1 MNRWAQG
8 FLGLALVMSIQ
19 LYAIAELVLHEPPRG
34 SFVGRVYSE
43 RTRQPIPNTEVRL
56 IRQSEPDSPYDN
68 PESMPLLFRQGW
80 QPDDAV
86 YSFPQKRVWSVR
98 TDAQGR
104 FAFRG
109 IPEGT
114 YLLYAQSEAHSLR
127 GKANWEEGSHL
138 QITIGEGER
147 MVQDLYLKPNPD
159 FLHLV
164 HPQAVYYPDESLRIG
179 VRGFSPSET
188 LFVEVFAVKPQ
199 PAYPSALF
207 TLLNELHYGW
217 WRSTR
222 ELDTAIRRVSGALSV
237 RWSQT
242 LPVIGRDPE
251 GVFMRYVE
259 IPRQPEGVYIARV
272 RLGEAV
278 QAGLMLIS
286 PFGIVSKIDGEE
298 IEYWCVDLRRGHP
311 VRNVALELHHNG
323 AETTHIVAKGRTN
336 AQGLWR
342 FRSRELPNETT
353 YYLLAR
359 SPDGTRILH
368 WASMYHYAS
377 RAYDER
383 LYGTIYTDRPIYRP
397 GHIVYYKG
405 IVRVQKDTRYRLVP
419 PGTPVHITVRDP
431 RGETYTTQTL
441 TLNDYASF
449 TGQLYLSSESL
460 TGMYSLTAEIP
471 DYGIIVENFPVSAYR
486 LPAYRI
492 QANPEKTL
500 YLVGETAEIAVRTE
514 YYFGMPVPNTK
525 IRYSLYRQPYR
536 YYTPEDETDDYWN
549 EPETGYGTI
558 VAEGEATTDG
568 QGRLRLQ
575 FPTRTLIEH
584 TDTDQESTT
593 APYPFLLELTGLSE
607 GWESAQATARFE
619 VAPSVWQ
626 ITLEPEQWFGEPDQ
640 SYPIKVQVRDIRTGQ
655 PVQATLQVKAG
666 AYEYAGRYRV
676 TRYPFRTTLQ
686 TDIKGEAILEWTPPT
701 EGEWQIVVFTHDPN
715 RAFCAQAITLW
726 VFGKGE
732 LAHPDIKNPM
742 EVRLQKTHY
751 APGETAEVAIR
762 CPYPDAVYYVSLE
775 GDRLF
780 RSAVVQATGTLTRV
794 KLPITAEQIP
804 NAYVSVCMVRNKEMF
819 QRELPLRVGTR
830 QVDLKLTVQTDKER
844 YAPQETVQVRVRATD
859 SNGTPVRAELS
870 LAVVDEAIFSVWEDD
885 PNQLHRA
892 FYAKRWNRVRTSFS
906 APYLLLQGDKGEP
919 QGIRKEFPDTAF
931 WLPDLRTDARGTA
944 QATFRLPDTLTEW
957 RLTVRG
963 HTLKTEVGYAKAH
976 IKTSKPLMVR
986 LRLPLWLIEGDKT
999 ELNAIISNDTP
1010 QRKTV
1015 QVEWHLPDSTH
1026 TQQISV
1032 APNDSLALSYPYTAH
1047 RVGQHTVR
1055 VAVSELGGSLRDAE
1069 QRTFE
1074 VKPAG
1079 SAHHITRTL
1088 LLKGEQTLVL
1098 PLPPDALENLSTL
1111 EIATH
1116 ETLLQFLTE
1125 KLDELIDYPY
1135 GCVEQTVSRFVP
1147 AVLALQMH
1155 RRLGYAPPP
1164 ALATRTEKAISIG
1177 LQRLAKLQSADGSW
1191 SWWSASEP
1199 DLWITAYVIRSLY
1212 LAKQAGVPVPDKMY
1226 QSGVESL
1233 ERIVQGQL
1241 IDVEA
1246 RILNEQPALENL
1258 SALADALG
1266 TLAEIGRPIPKA
1278 LRENPHLLTHLVKTL
1293 YPQQDNSREN
1303 SHVAG
1308 AGLMLALLRWRDLP
1322 NSERHLKYIWERMRQ
1337 VSIENADTLYWV
1349 QHEGAEVQAQM
1360 LHALFAI
1367 EPVSTQLGLAPNRYR
1382 QIVEKT
1388 ALALLL
1394 WQKGGGWY
1402 SSYDT
1407 AWSIQALLE
1416 YVAYEKAH
1424 ASHSM
1429 PSVRVWVNDKPV
1441 SDFQGSMRLESQWL
1455 QRGENRIRLRAEGG
1469 VPIVSVRLRYWRPLH
1484 YGEPLSAPVQ
1494 VALYVLEPG
1503 DSVDTPANKL
1513 RRIPLDG
1520 VVRAGT
1526 VMRLDVEIQ
1535 ASGAVPPIDYTVLE
1549 VPFPAGCVP
1558 IDTQA
1563 FLYSWWWSST
1573 HSEFRDDR
1581 ALSFRSFWERE
1592 APYRFSILLRAEV
1605 PGEYSVLPS
1614 VLWGMYTPSS
1624 ISSDAFRLVI
1634 RE

>member
-1 MNRWAQG
+1 MNRWVQG
-8 FLGLALVMSIQ
+8 FLGLALVVSIQ

-43 RTRQPIPNTEVRL
+43 RTRQPIPNAEVRL
-56 IRQSEPDSPYDN
+56 IRQNEPHTPKDTSK
-68 PESMPLLFRQGW
+68 SASLLFQQGW
-80 QPDDAV
+80 QPDDPA
-86 YSFPQKRVWSVR
+86 YPFPEQEVWSIR

-114 YLLYAQSEAHSLR
+114 YLLYAQSEAHSLTER
-127 GKANWEEGSHL
+127 AEWSEEYPFR
-138 QITIGEGER
+138 ITIPEGEC
-147 MVQDLYLKPNPD
+147 VAQDLYLKPNPD

-164 HPQAVYYPDESLRIG
+164 HPQAVYYPDEPLRIG

-207 TLLNELHYGW
+207 TLLNDLHYGW

-222 ELDTAIRRVSGALSV
+222 ELDSAIRRVAGALSV
-237 RWSQT
+237 RWSRT
-242 LPVIGRDPE
+242 LPVTGRDPE
-251 GVFMRYVE
+251 GVFTRYVE
-259 IPRQPEGVYIARV
+259 IPRQPEGIYIVRV
-272 RLGEAV
+272 RLGEVV

-286 PFGIVSKIDGEE
+286 PFGIVSKIDGEAT
-298 IEYWCVDLRRGHP
+298 EYWCVDLRRGHP
-311 VRNVALELHHNG
+311 VQDVALELHHNG
-323 AETTHIVAKGRTN
+323 AATTHIVAKGRTN
-336 AQGLWR
+336 TQGLWR
-342 FRSRELPNETT
+342 FRNRELSNETT
-353 YYLLAR
+353 YYLLSR

-419 PGTPVHITVRDP
+419 PGTPIHITVRDP

-471 DYGIIVENFPVSAYR
+471 GHGTIVENFPVSAYR
-486 LPAYRI
+486 LPTYRI
-492 QANPEKTL
+492 QAKPDKTL

-549 EPETGYGTI
+549 GPETGYGTI

-568 QGRLRLQ
+568 QGHLRLQ
-575 FPTRTLIEH
+575 FPTRPLIEH

-626 ITLEPEQWFGEPDQ
+626 ITLEPERWFGSPGQ
-640 SYPIKVQVRDIRTGQ
+640 FYPIRVRVRDIRTGQ
-655 PVQATLQVKAG
+655 PVRATLQVKAG
-666 AYEYAGRYRV
+666 AYQHAGKYRV
-676 TRYPFRTTLQ
+676 TSYPFRTTLQ
-686 TDIKGEAILEWTPPT
+686 TDIKGEAILEWTPPA
-701 EGEWQIVVFTHDPN
+701 EGEWQVVVFTHDPN
-715 RAFCAQAITLW
+715 RALCAQATTLW
-726 VFGKGE
+726 VFGEGE
-732 LAHPDIKNPM
+732 FARPDTKNPLD
-742 EVRLQKTHY
+742 VRLQKTHY
-751 APGETAEVAIR
+751 VPGETAEVAIR

-780 RSAVVQATGTLTRV
+780 RSTVVQATGTLTRV
-794 KLPITAEQIP
+794 KLPITEKQIP

-819 QRELPLRVGTR
+819 QRELPLRVGV
-830 QVDLKLTVQTDKER
+830 QQADLKLTIQTDKER
-844 YAPQETVQVRVRATD
+844 YAPRETVQVHVRATD

-870 LAVVDEAIFSVWEDD
+870 LAVVDEAIFSVWKDD

-906 APYLLLQGDKGEP
+906 APYLFLQGDKGEP
-919 QGIRKEFPDTAF
+919 QDVRKEFPDTAL

-944 QATFRLPDTLTEW
+944 QTTFRLPDTLTEW

-963 HTLKTEVGYAKAH
+963 HTLQTQVGYAKAH
-976 IKTSKPLMVR
+976 LKTSKPLMVR

-1015 QVEWHLPDSTH
+1015 LVEWLLPDRTH
-1026 TQQISV
+1026 TQQIFV
-1032 APNDSLALSYPYTAH
+1032 APNDSLAVPYPYTA
-1047 RVGQHTVR
+1047 RQVGQHTVR
-1055 VAVSELGGSLRDAE
+1055 IAVSEVGGTLRDAE

-1079 SAHHITRTL
+1079 SVHHITRTL
-1088 LLKGEQTLVL
+1088 LLEGEQTVVL
-1098 PLPPDALENLSTL
+1098 PLPADALGDLSTL

-1116 ETLLQFLTE
+1116 ETLLQFLTK
-1125 KLDELIDYPY
+1125 KLDDLIDYPY

-1147 AVLALQMH
+1147 AVLALQVY
-1155 RRLGYAPPP
+1155 RKFGYTPPP
-1164 ALATRTEKAISIG
+1164 ALATRTEEAVRIG
-1177 LQRLAKLQSADGSW
+1177 PQRLAKLQSEDGSW

-1199 DLWITAYVIRSLY
+1199 DLWINAYVVRSLY
-1212 LAKQAGVPVPDKMY
+1212 LAKQAGVSVPDKMY

-1233 ERIVQGQL
+1233 ERIVQRQL
-1241 IDVEA
+1241 NDVEA
-1246 RILNEQPALENL
+1246 QILNKQPAFENL
-1258 SALADALG
+1258 SSLADALG

-1278 LRENPHLLTHLVKTL
+1278 LHENPNLLPHLVKTL

-1303 SHVAG
+1303 SHTVG
-1308 AGLMLALLRWRDLP
+1308 AGLMLALLRWRELP
-1322 NSERHLKYIWERMRQ
+1322 HAERHLKYIWERMRQ
-1337 VSIENADTLYWV
+1337 ASVENADTLYWRR
-1349 QHEGAEVQAQM
+1349 HGGAEVQAQM
-1360 LHALFAI
+1360 LHALFAL
-1367 EPVSTQLGLAPNRYR
+1367 EPMSAQLGLTPSRYR

-1394 WQKGGGWY
+1394 WQQGGGWY

-1416 YVAYEKAH
+1416 YVAHEKVH
-1424 ASHSM
+1424 AFHSV

-1441 SDFQGSMRLESQWL
+1441 SDFRGSMRLDSHWL
-1455 QRGENRIRLRAEGG
+1455 RRGENKIRLRAEGG
-1469 VPIVSVRLRYWRPLH
+1469 VPIISVRLRYWRPLR
-1484 YGEPLSAPVQ
+1484 YGESLSAPVR
-1494 VALYVLEPG
+1494 VALYALEPG
-1503 DSVDTPANKL
+1503 DAVDAPANQL
-1513 RRIPLDG
+1513 RRIPLGG

-1526 VMRLDVEIQ
+1526 VMRLDVAIE
-1535 ASGAVPPIDYTVLE
+1535 ASDAVPPIDYTVLE

-1558 IDTQA
+1558 INTEV
-1563 FLYSWWWSST
+1563 FLYSSWWSST

-1581 ALSFRSFWERE
+1581 ALSFRSFWEQQ
-1592 APYRFSILLRAEV
+1592 APYRFSILVRAEV

-1614 VLWGMYTPSS
+1614 VLWGMYAPFSA
-1624 ISSDAFRLVI
+1624 SSDAFRLVI